1 MLTAGGVQ
9 DERTVAVQDRGIGGS
24 YSVLFLDLAPA
35 AYGIFTNCVVK
46 YVYI

>member
-24 YSVLFLDLAPA
+24 YSVLFLDLAA
-35 AYGIFTNCVVK
+35 AYGLFTNCVGK
-46 YVYI
+46 YVDI

>member
-35 AYGIFTNCVVK
+35 AYGIFTNRVVK